1 MIALDIERVSK
12 YFYIRDKDK
21 KKTLFSSFKKK
32 IVLDNCSLK
41 VNEGSIF
48 GLVGLNGIGKTTLIK
63 IIFDMLTQNS
73 GSVKFFGI
81 DNYSSKSRENICYL
95 PEKFM
100 PSQYLTGY
108 EFLSISLSFF
118 KKKLDKQK
126 AKEVALEL
134 DLDPECLQNVIGKYS
149 KGMGQKLG
157 LLLCLL
163 SEAKLLVL
171 DEPMTGLD
179 PKSRIALKKALKEY
193 AKNGNSIFFSSHIL
207 SDVEEICDHI
217 AVLHNGKTLFNGVPK
232 DFIEKYDEKTL
243 EMTFLKCISS

>member
-1 MIALDIERVSK
+1 MIALDIEKVSK
-12 YFYIRDKDK
+12 HFYIRDEDK
-21 KKTLFSSFKKK
+21 KKSFFALKKK
-32 IVLDNCSLK
+32 VVLDNCSLQ

-73 GSVKFFGI
+73 GSVKFFGV
-81 DNYSSKSRENICYL
+81 DNYNAKSRENICYL

-118 KKKLDKQK
+118 NKKLDKQK
-126 AKEVALEL
+126 AKKVALEL
-134 DLDPECLQNVIGKYS
+134 DLNPDCLQNVIGKYS

-163 SEAKLLVL
+163 SETRLLVL

-179 PKSRIALKKALKEY
+179 PKARIALKKALKEY
-193 AKNGNSIFFSSHIL
+193 VKNGNSIFFSSHIL
-207 SDVEEICDHI
+207 SDVEEICDNI

-232 DFIEKYDEKTL
+232 DFREKYNENTL
-243 EMTFLKCISS
+243 EMAFLKCISN